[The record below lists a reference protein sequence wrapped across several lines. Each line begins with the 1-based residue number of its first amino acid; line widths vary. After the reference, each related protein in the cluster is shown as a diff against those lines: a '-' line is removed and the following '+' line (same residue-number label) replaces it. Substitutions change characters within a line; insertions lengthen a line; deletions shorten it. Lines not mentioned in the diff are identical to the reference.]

1 MIPYPLEED
10 YIKEKCVLFVG
21 AGISSRIKRADS
33 TSVPNWNEFVK
44 QLVEYA
50 YRRDYFDA
58 TEILILLEMLKDNKS
73 ISVAQIVIDELKKTE
88 FQSLLSEMFHG
99 LEPNDPIYPLLC
111 KMNFRAI
118 VTTNFDTLIEDA
130 FQRYAPKKIKA

>member
-21 AGISSRIKRADS
+21 AGISSRIKRADG

-58 TEILILLEMLKDNKS
+58 TEKQILLEMLKDNKS
-73 ISVAQIVIDELKKTE
+73 ISVAQIVIDELKKNRI
-88 FQSLLSEMFHG
+88 SVV
-99 LEPNDPIYPLLC
+99 P
-111 KMNFRAI
+111 
-118 VTTNFDTLIEDA
+118 V
-130 FQRYAPKKIKA
+130 